1 MDVVLVPGAWL
12 DGSSWDAVVPLLEA
26 EGHRVQALTLP
37 GMEGKD
43 ADRSGVRLAD
53 QVAAVVAAI
62 DACPGPVLL
71 VGHSIGSGIAHQ
83 ALDARPDRV
92 ARIVH
97 VGGFPSADGEALLTG
112 LDRRERRG
120 GHARLAGG
128 RRGGERARLRR
139 RAARALLRRCDPG
152 ARARP
157 DRPGAACDER
167 RFAVPATMVC
177 PEYSV
182 ADLREWV
189 EGGHLP
195 EVSALRDVEYVD
207 LGGGHWPQLT
217 QPENLA
223 RVLVEAAES
232 TARGRLGQRVERLLE
247 VGPQVLDVLDADA
260 HAAPGPRGSWRPR
273 RASAGGARAST
284 RRRRG

>member
-92 ARIVH
+92 ARVVH
-97 VGGFPSADGEALLTG
+97 VGGFPSADGEALLAG
-112 LDRRERRG
+112 LAAENGEVAMPDWASVGEEANVRDFDE
-120 GHARLAGG
+120 ARLA
-128 RRGGERARLRR
+128 RFYADAIPAPEHVLTDPVRLS
-139 RAARALLRRCDPG
+139 DV
-152 ARARP
+152 
-157 DRPGAACDER
+157 R
-167 RFAVPATMVC
+167 RFDVPATMVC

-223 RVLVEAAES
+223 RVLVEAA
-232 TARGRLGQRVERLLE
+232 
-247 VGPQVLDVLDADA
+247 
-260 HAAPGPRGSWRPR
+260 GS
-273 RASAGGARAST
+273 AS
-284 RRRRG
+284 